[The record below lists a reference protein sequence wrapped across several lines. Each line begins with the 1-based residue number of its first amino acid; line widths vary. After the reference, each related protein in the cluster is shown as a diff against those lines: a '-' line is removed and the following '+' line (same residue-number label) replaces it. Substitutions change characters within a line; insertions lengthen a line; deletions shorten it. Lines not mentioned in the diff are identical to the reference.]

1 MPIDL
6 QFTTMKK
13 ILFPLLS
20 VALLTSCGIFK
31 NYERPESLAN
41 VTEDIYRDPTSMTAV
56 LETADTANFG
66 NMPWR
71 EVFTDPQLQALI
83 EKVLVSNDMQKA
95 DMNIEKAKAY
105 LTISKL
111 AYIPSLVLAPSGELT
126 SIDHAKA
133 VQTYTLPVSASW
145 NIGSFGSLNN
155 AKKYAKTNLFVA
167 KAAKQATQTALIA
180 AVAQMY
186 YTLQMLDE
194 QHATAS
200 ATAEIWS
207 KNVEAMKAMMEAGMV
222 NNAAV
227 AQATANYHTLLAS
240 LPALQN
246 SIRQTEN
253 ALCVLL
259 AEAPH
264 AIERNKF
271 GAYDFP
277 AEMQVGIPVQ
287 LLTNR
292 PDVRLAEAQLA
303 ASFYN
308 VNIARS
314 KFYPSITI
322 SGVAGWTNNVGAVVN
337 PGKLLL
343 NAAASLAQPLFMN
356 GQLVANLKISK
367 LDYEAATLDFQTAVL
382 KAGQEVS
389 NSLADYQTAVL
400 QQQEREKQVEVLQT
414 ATEQTMMLF
423 KHSNTTTYLET
434 LTAQQSL
441 LSAQMALITDKYNK
455 VNAGI
460 NLYKALGGGRE

>member
-1 MPIDL
+1 
-6 QFTTMKK
+6 MKK
-13 ILFPLLS
+13 IIFPLIS
-20 VALLTSCGIFK
+20 VALLTSCGLFK
-31 NYERPESLAN
+31 NYKRPEAFAN
-41 VTEDIYRDPTSMTAV
+41 VTENIYRDTTSMTAV

-66 NMPWR
+66 NTPWR
-71 EVFTDPQLQALI
+71 EVFTDPKLQALI

-111 AYIPSLVLAPSGELT
+111 AYIPSLVFAPSGELT
-126 SIDHAKA
+126 SIDHSKA
-133 VQTYTLPVSASW
+133 VQTYTLPISASW
-145 NIGSFGSLNN
+145 NIGSFGSIQN
-155 AKKYAKTNLFVA
+155 AKKYAKSNLFMA

-194 QHATAS
+194 QYATAFETS
-200 ATAEIWS
+200 KLWE
-207 KNVEAMKAMMEAGMV
+207 KNVEAMKAMKEAGMV

-227 AQATANYHTLLAS
+227 AQASANYHTLCAT
-240 LPALQN
+240 LPTLQN

-264 AIERNKF
+264 AIDRNAF
-271 GAYDFP
+271 GTYDFP
-277 AEMQVGIPVQ
+277 ESMQVGIPVQ
-287 LLTNR
+287 LLSNR
-292 PDVRLAEAQLA
+292 PDVRIAEAQLA
-303 ASFYN
+303 AAFYN

-356 GQLVANLKISK
+356 GQLVANLKVSK
-367 LDYEAATLDFQTAVL
+367 LDYEAAALDFHDAVL
-382 KAGQEVS
+382 KAGAEVS
-389 NSLADYQTAVL
+389 NALSDFQTAHL
-400 QQQEREKQVEVLQT
+400 QQQEREKQVQALET
-414 ATEQTMMLF
+414 ATEETLLLF
-423 KHSNTTTYLET
+423 QHSNTTTYLET
-434 LTAQQSL
+434 LTAQQGL
-441 LSAQMALITDKYNK
+441 LSAKMSLITDKYNK
-455 VNAGI
+455 LNAGI

>member
-1 MPIDL
+1 
-6 QFTTMKK
+6 MKK
-13 ILFPLLS
+13 IIFPLIS
-20 VALLTSCGIFK
+20 VALLTSCGLFK
-31 NYERPESLAN
+31 NYKRPEAFAN
-41 VTEDIYRDPTSMTAV
+41 VTENIYRDTTSMTAV

-66 NMPWR
+66 NTPWR
-71 EVFTDPQLQALI
+71 EVFTDPKLQALI

-111 AYIPSLVLAPSGELT
+111 AYIPSLVFAPSGELT
-126 SIDHAKA
+126 SIDHSKA
-133 VQTYTLPVSASW
+133 VQTYTLPISASW
-145 NIGSFGSLNN
+145 NIGSFGSLQN
-155 AKKYAKTNLFVA
+155 AKKYAKTNLFMA

-194 QHATAS
+194 QYTTAFETS
-200 ATAEIWS
+200 KLWE
-207 KNVEAMKAMMEAGMV
+207 KNVEAMKAMKEAGMV

-227 AQATANYHTLLAS
+227 AQASANYHTLCAT
-240 LPALQN
+240 LPTLQN

-264 AIERNKF
+264 AIDRNKF
-271 GAYDFP
+271 GTYDFP
-277 AEMQVGIPVQ
+277 ESMQVGVPVQ
-287 LLTNR
+287 LLSNR
-292 PDVRLAEAQLA
+292 PDVRIAEAQLA
-303 ASFYN
+303 TAFYN

-356 GQLVANLKISK
+356 GQLVANLKVSK
-367 LDYEAATLDFQTAVL
+367 LDYEAAALDFHDAVL
-382 KAGQEVS
+382 KAGAEVS
-389 NSLADYQTAVL
+389 NALSDFQTAHL
-400 QQQEREKQVEVLQT
+400 QQQEREKQVQALET
-414 ATEQTMMLF
+414 ATEETLLLF
-423 KHSNTTTYLET
+423 QHSNTTTYLET
-434 LTAQQSL
+434 LTAQQGL
-441 LSAQMALITDKYNK
+441 LSAKMSLITDKYNK
-455 VNAGI
+455 LNAGI

>member
-1 MPIDL
+1 
-6 QFTTMKK
+6 MKK
-13 ILFPLLS
+13 IIFPLIS
-20 VALLTSCGIFK
+20 VALLTSCGLFK
-31 NYERPESLAN
+31 NYKRPEAFAN
-41 VTEDIYRDPTSMTAV
+41 VTENIYRDTTSMTAV

-66 NMPWR
+66 NTPWR
-71 EVFTDPQLQALI
+71 EVFTDPKLQALI

-111 AYIPSLVLAPSGELT
+111 AYIPSLVFAPSGELT
-126 SIDHAKA
+126 SIDNSKA
-133 VQTYTLPVSASW
+133 VQTYTLPISASW
-145 NIGSFGSLNN
+145 NIGSFGSLQN
-155 AKKYAKTNLFVA
+155 AKKYAKTNLFMA

-194 QHATAS
+194 QYATAFETS
-200 ATAEIWS
+200 KLWE
-207 KNVEAMKAMMEAGMV
+207 KNVEAMKAMKEAGMV

-227 AQATANYHTLLAS
+227 AQASANYHTLCAT
-240 LPALQN
+240 LPTLQN

-264 AIERNKF
+264 AIDRNAF
-271 GAYDFP
+271 GTYDFP
-277 AEMQVGIPVQ
+277 ESMQVGIPVQ
-287 LLTNR
+287 LLSNR
-292 PDVRLAEAQLA
+292 PDVRIAEAQLA
-303 ASFYN
+303 AAFYN

-356 GQLVANLKISK
+356 GQLVANLKVSK
-367 LDYEAATLDFQTAVL
+367 LDYEAAALDFHDAVL
-382 KAGQEVS
+382 KAGAEVS
-389 NSLADYQTAVL
+389 NALSDFQTAHL
-400 QQQEREKQVEVLQT
+400 QQQEREKQVKALET
-414 ATEQTMMLF
+414 ATEETLLLF
-423 KHSNTTTYLET
+423 QHSNTTTYLET
-434 LTAQQSL
+434 LTAQQGL
-441 LSAQMALITDKYNK
+441 LSAKMSLITDKYNK
-455 VNAGI
+455 LNAGI

>member
-1 MPIDL
+1 
-6 QFTTMKK
+6 MKK
-13 ILFPLLS
+13 IIFSLIS

-31 NYERPESLAN
+31 NYKRPEAFAN
-41 VTEDIYRDPTSMTAV
+41 VTENIYRDTTSMTAV

-66 NMPWR
+66 NTPWR
-71 EVFTDPQLQALI
+71 EVFTDPKLQALI

-111 AYIPSLVLAPSGELT
+111 AYIPSLVFAPSGELT
-126 SIDHAKA
+126 SIDHSKA
-133 VQTYTLPVSASW
+133 VQTYTLPISASW
-145 NIGSFGSLNN
+145 NIGSFGSLQN
-155 AKKYAKTNLFVA
+155 AKKYAKTNLFMA

-194 QHATAS
+194 QYTTAFETS
-200 ATAEIWS
+200 KLWE
-207 KNVEAMKAMMEAGMV
+207 KNVEAMKAMKEAGMV

-227 AQATANYHTLLAS
+227 AQASANYHTLCAT
-240 LPALQN
+240 LPTLQN

-264 AIERNKF
+264 AIDRNAF
-271 GAYDFP
+271 GTYDFP
-277 AEMQVGIPVQ
+277 ESMQVGIPVQ
-287 LLTNR
+287 LLSNR
-292 PDVRLAEAQLA
+292 PDVRIAEAQLA
-303 ASFYN
+303 AAFYN

-356 GQLVANLKISK
+356 GQLVANLKVSK
-367 LDYEAATLDFQTAVL
+367 LDYEAAALDFHDAVL
-382 KAGQEVS
+382 KAGAEVS
-389 NSLADYQTAVL
+389 NALSDFQTAHL
-400 QQQEREKQVEVLQT
+400 QQQEREKQVQALET
-414 ATEQTMMLF
+414 ATEETLLLF
-423 KHSNTTTYLET
+423 QHSNTTTYLET
-434 LTAQQSL
+434 LTAQQGL
-441 LSAQMALITDKYNK
+441 LSAKMSLITDKYNK
-455 VNAGI
+455 LNAGI

>member
-1 MPIDL
+1 
-6 QFTTMKK
+6 MKK
-13 ILFPLLS
+13 IIFPLIS
-20 VALLTSCGIFK
+20 VALLTSCGLFK
-31 NYERPESLAN
+31 NYKRPEAFAN
-41 VTEDIYRDPTSMTAV
+41 VTENIYRDTTSMTAV

-66 NMPWR
+66 NTPWR
-71 EVFTDPQLQALI
+71 EVFTDPKLQALI

-111 AYIPSLVLAPSGELT
+111 AYIPSLVFAPSGELT
-126 SIDHAKA
+126 SIDHSKA
-133 VQTYTLPVSASW
+133 VQTYTLPISASW
-145 NIGSFGSLNN
+145 NIGSFGSLQN
-155 AKKYAKTNLFVA
+155 AKKYAKSNLFMA

-194 QHATAS
+194 QYATAFETS
-200 ATAEIWS
+200 KLWE
-207 KNVEAMKAMMEAGMV
+207 KNVEAMKAMKEAGMV

-227 AQATANYHTLLAS
+227 AQASANYHTLCAT
-240 LPALQN
+240 LPTLQN

-259 AEAPH
+259 AEVPH
-264 AIERNKF
+264 AIDRNAF
-271 GAYDFP
+271 GTYDFP
-277 AEMQVGIPVQ
+277 ESMQVGIPVQ
-287 LLTNR
+287 LLSNR
-292 PDVRLAEAQLA
+292 PDVRIAEAQLA
-303 ASFYN
+303 AAFYN

-356 GQLVANLKISK
+356 GQLVANLKVSK
-367 LDYEAATLDFQTAVL
+367 LDYEAAALDFHDAVL
-382 KAGQEVS
+382 KAGAEVS
-389 NSLADYQTAVL
+389 NALSDFQTAHL
-400 QQQEREKQVEVLQT
+400 QQQEREKQVQALET
-414 ATEQTMMLF
+414 ATEETLLLF
-423 KHSNTTTYLET
+423 QHSNTTTYLET
-434 LTAQQSL
+434 LTAQQGL
-441 LSAQMALITDKYNK
+441 LSAKMSLITDKYNK
-455 VNAGI
+455 LNAGI

>member
-1 MPIDL
+1 
-6 QFTTMKK
+6 MKK
-13 ILFPLLS
+13 IIFPLIS
-20 VALLTSCGIFK
+20 VALLTSCGLFK
-31 NYERPESLAN
+31 NYKRPEAFAN
-41 VTEDIYRDPTSMTAV
+41 VTENIYRDTTSMTAV

-66 NMPWR
+66 NTPWR
-71 EVFTDPQLQALI
+71 EVFTDPKLQALI

-111 AYIPSLVLAPSGELT
+111 AYIPSLVFAPSGELT
-126 SIDHAKA
+126 SIDNSKA
-133 VQTYTLPVSASW
+133 VQTYTLPISASW
-145 NIGSFGSLNN
+145 NIGSFGSLQN
-155 AKKYAKTNLFVA
+155 AKKYAKTNLFMA
-167 KAAKQATQTALIA
+167 KVAKQATQTALIA

-194 QHATAS
+194 QYATAFETS
-200 ATAEIWS
+200 KLWE
-207 KNVEAMKAMMEAGMV
+207 KNVEAMKAMKEAGMV

-227 AQATANYHTLLAS
+227 AQASANYHTLCAT
-240 LPALQN
+240 LPTLQN

-264 AIERNKF
+264 AIDRNAF
-271 GAYDFP
+271 GTYDFP
-277 AEMQVGIPVQ
+277 ESMQVGIPVQ
-287 LLTNR
+287 LLSNR
-292 PDVRLAEAQLA
+292 PDVRIAEAQLA
-303 ASFYN
+303 AAFYN

-356 GQLVANLKISK
+356 GQLVANLKVSK
-367 LDYEAATLDFQTAVL
+367 LDYEATALDFHDAVL
-382 KAGQEVS
+382 KAGAEVS
-389 NSLADYQTAVL
+389 NALSDFQTAHL
-400 QQQEREKQVEVLQT
+400 QQQEREKQVQALET
-414 ATEQTMMLF
+414 ATEETLLLF
-423 KHSNTTTYLET
+423 QHSNTTTYLET
-434 LTAQQSL
+434 LTAQQGL
-441 LSAQMALITDKYNK
+441 LSAKMSLITDKYNK
-455 VNAGI
+455 LNAGI

>member
-1 MPIDL
+1 
-6 QFTTMKK
+6 MKK
-13 ILFPLLS
+13 IIFPLIS

-31 NYERPESLAN
+31 NYKRPEAFAN
-41 VTEDIYRDPTSMTAV
+41 VTENIYRDTTSMTAV

-66 NMPWR
+66 NTPWR
-71 EVFTDPQLQALI
+71 EVFTDPKLQALI

-111 AYIPSLVLAPSGELT
+111 AYIPSLVFAPSGELT
-126 SIDHAKA
+126 SIDHSKA
-133 VQTYTLPVSASW
+133 VQTYTLPISASW
-145 NIGSFGSLNN
+145 NIGSFGSLQN
-155 AKKYAKTNLFVA
+155 AKKYAKSNLFVA

-194 QHATAS
+194 QYATAFETS
-200 ATAEIWS
+200 KLWE
-207 KNVEAMKAMMEAGMV
+207 KNVEAMKAMKEAGMV

-227 AQATANYHTLLAS
+227 AQASANYHTLCAT
-240 LPALQN
+240 LPTLQN

-259 AEAPH
+259 AETPH
-264 AIERNKF
+264 AIDRNAF
-271 GAYDFP
+271 GTYDFP
-277 AEMQVGIPVQ
+277 ESMQVGIPVQ
-287 LLTNR
+287 LLSNR
-292 PDVRLAEAQLA
+292 PDVRIAEAQLA
-303 ASFYN
+303 AAFYN

-322 SGVAGWTNNVGAVVN
+322 SGVAGWTNNVGVVVN

-356 GQLVANLKISK
+356 GQLVANLKVSK
-367 LDYEAATLDFQTAVL
+367 LDYEAAALDFHDAVL
-382 KAGQEVS
+382 KAGAEVS
-389 NSLADYQTAVL
+389 NALSDFQTAHL
-400 QQQEREKQVEVLQT
+400 QQQEREKQVQALET
-414 ATEQTMMLF
+414 ATEETLLLF
-423 KHSNTTTYLET
+423 QHSNTTTYLET
-434 LTAQQSL
+434 LTAQQGL
-441 LSAQMALITDKYNK
+441 LSAKMSLITDKYNK
-455 VNAGI
+455 LNAGI

>member
-1 MPIDL
+1 
-6 QFTTMKK
+6 MKK
-13 ILFPLLS
+13 IIFPLIS
-20 VALLTSCGIFK
+20 VALLTSCGLFK
-31 NYERPESLAN
+31 NYKRPEAFAN
-41 VTEDIYRDPTSMTAV
+41 VTENIYRDTTSMTAI

-66 NMPWR
+66 NTPWR
-71 EVFTDPQLQALI
+71 EVFTDPKLQALI

-111 AYIPSLVLAPSGELT
+111 AYIPSLVFAPSGELT
-126 SIDHAKA
+126 SIDHSKA
-133 VQTYTLPVSASW
+133 VQTYTLPISASW
-145 NIGSFGSLNN
+145 NIGSFGSLHN
-155 AKKYAKTNLFVA
+155 AKKYAKSNLFVA
-167 KAAKQATQTALIA
+167 KAAKQVTQTALIA

-194 QHATAS
+194 QYTTAFETS
-200 ATAEIWS
+200 KLWE
-207 KNVEAMKAMMEAGMV
+207 KNVEAMKAMKEAGMV

-227 AQATANYHTLLAS
+227 AQASANYHTLCAT
-240 LPALQN
+240 LPTLQN

-264 AIERNKF
+264 AIDRNAF
-271 GAYDFP
+271 GTYDFP
-277 AEMQVGIPVQ
+277 ESMQVGIPVR
-287 LLTNR
+287 LLSNR
-292 PDVRLAEAQLA
+292 PDVRIAEAQLA
-303 ASFYN
+303 AAFYN

-356 GQLVANLKISK
+356 GQLVANLKVSK
-367 LDYEAATLDFQTAVL
+367 LDYEAAALDFHDAVL
-382 KAGQEVS
+382 KAGAEVS
-389 NSLADYQTAVL
+389 NALSDFQTAHL
-400 QQQEREKQVEVLQT
+400 QQQEREKQVQALET
-414 ATEQTMMLF
+414 ATEETLLLF
-423 KHSNTTTYLET
+423 QHSNTTTYLET
-434 LTAQQSL
+434 LTAQQGL
-441 LSAQMALITDKYNK
+441 LSAKMSLITDKYNK
-455 VNAGI
+455 LNAGI

>member
-1 MPIDL
+1 
-6 QFTTMKK
+6 MKK
-13 ILFPLLS
+13 IIFPLIS
-20 VALLTSCGIFK
+20 VALLTSCGLFK
-31 NYERPESLAN
+31 NYKRPEAFAN
-41 VTEDIYRDPTSMTAV
+41 VTENIYRDTTSMTAV

-66 NMPWR
+66 NTPWR
-71 EVFTDPQLQALI
+71 EVFTDPKLQALI

-111 AYIPSLVLAPSGELT
+111 AYIPSLVFAPSGELT
-126 SIDHAKA
+126 SIDNSKA
-133 VQTYTLPVSASW
+133 VQTYTLPISASW
-145 NIGSFGSLNN
+145 NIGSFGSLQN
-155 AKKYAKTNLFVA
+155 AKKYAKSNLFVA
-167 KAAKQATQTALIA
+167 KTAKQATQTALIA

-194 QHATAS
+194 QYTTAFETS
-200 ATAEIWS
+200 KLWE
-207 KNVEAMKAMMEAGMV
+207 KNVEAMKAMKEAGMV

-227 AQATANYHTLLAS
+227 AQASANYHTLCAT
-240 LPALQN
+240 LPTLQN

-264 AIERNKF
+264 AIDRNAF
-271 GAYDFP
+271 GTYDFP
-277 AEMQVGIPVQ
+277 ESMQVGIPVQ
-287 LLTNR
+287 LLSNR
-292 PDVRLAEAQLA
+292 PDVRIAEAQLA
-303 ASFYN
+303 AAFYN

-356 GQLVANLKISK
+356 GQLVANLKVSK
-367 LDYEAATLDFQTAVL
+367 LDYEAAALDFHDAVL
-382 KAGQEVS
+382 KAGAEVS
-389 NSLADYQTAVL
+389 NALSDFQTAHL
-400 QQQEREKQVEVLQT
+400 QQQEREKQVQALET
-414 ATEQTMMLF
+414 ATEETLLLF
-423 KHSNTTTYLET
+423 QHSNTTTYLET
-434 LTAQQSL
+434 LTAQQGL
-441 LSAQMALITDKYNK
+441 LSAKMSLITDKYNK
-455 VNAGI
+455 LNAGI

>member
-1 MPIDL
+1 
-6 QFTTMKK
+6 MKK
-13 ILFPLLS
+13 IIFPLIS

-31 NYERPESLAN
+31 NYKRPEAFAN
-41 VTEDIYRDPTSMTAV
+41 VTENIYRDTTSMTAV

-66 NMPWR
+66 NTPWR
-71 EVFTDPQLQALI
+71 EVFTDPKLQALI

-111 AYIPSLVLAPSGELT
+111 AYIPSLVFAPSGELT
-126 SIDHAKA
+126 SIDHSKA
-133 VQTYTLPVSASW
+133 VQTYTLPISASW
-145 NIGSFGSLNN
+145 NIGSFGSLHN
-155 AKKYAKTNLFVA
+155 AKKYAKSNLFMA

-194 QHATAS
+194 QYTTAFETS
-200 ATAEIWS
+200 KLWE
-207 KNVEAMKAMMEAGMV
+207 KNVEAMKAMKEAGMV

-227 AQATANYHTLLAS
+227 AQASANYHTLCAT
-240 LPALQN
+240 LPTLQN

-264 AIERNKF
+264 AIDRNAF
-271 GAYDFP
+271 GTYDFP
-277 AEMQVGIPVQ
+277 ESMQVGIPVQ
-287 LLTNR
+287 LLSNR
-292 PDVRLAEAQLA
+292 PDVRIAEAQLA
-303 ASFYN
+303 AAFYN

-356 GQLVANLKISK
+356 GQLVANLKVSK
-367 LDYEAATLDFQTAVL
+367 LDYEAAALDFHDAVL
-382 KAGQEVS
+382 KAGAEVS
-389 NSLADYQTAVL
+389 NALSDFQTAHL
-400 QQQEREKQVEVLQT
+400 QQQEREKQVQALET
-414 ATEQTMMLF
+414 ATEETLLLF
-423 KHSNTTTYLET
+423 QHSNTTTYLET
-434 LTAQQSL
+434 LTAQQGL
-441 LSAQMALITDKYNK
+441 LSAKMSLITDKYNK
-455 VNAGI
+455 LNAGI

>member
-1 MPIDL
+1 
-6 QFTTMKK
+6 MKK
-13 ILFPLLS
+13 IIFPLIS
-20 VALLTSCGIFK
+20 VALLTSCGLFK
-31 NYERPESLAN
+31 NYKRPEAFAN
-41 VTEDIYRDPTSMTAV
+41 VTENIYRDTTSMTAV

-66 NMPWR
+66 NTPWR
-71 EVFTDPQLQALI
+71 EVFTDPKLQALI

-111 AYIPSLVLAPSGELT
+111 AYIPSLVFAPSGELT
-126 SIDHAKA
+126 SIDNSKA
-133 VQTYTLPVSASW
+133 VQTYTLPISASW
-145 NIGSFGSLNN
+145 NIGSFGSLQN
-155 AKKYAKTNLFVA
+155 AKKYAKTNLFMA

-194 QHATAS
+194 QYATAFETS
-200 ATAEIWS
+200 KLWE
-207 KNVEAMKAMMEAGMV
+207 KNVEAMKAMKEAGMV

-227 AQATANYHTLLAS
+227 AQASANYHTLCAT
-240 LPALQN
+240 LPTLQN

-264 AIERNKF
+264 AIDRNAF
-271 GAYDFP
+271 GSYDFP
-277 AEMQVGIPVQ
+277 ESMQVGIPVQ
-287 LLTNR
+287 LLSNR
-292 PDVRLAEAQLA
+292 PDVRIAEAQLA
-303 ASFYN
+303 AAFYN

-356 GQLVANLKISK
+356 GQLVANLKVSK
-367 LDYEAATLDFQTAVL
+367 LDYEAAALDFHDAVL
-382 KAGQEVS
+382 KAGAEVS
-389 NSLADYQTAVL
+389 NALSDFQTAHL
-400 QQQEREKQVEVLQT
+400 QQQEREKQVQALET
-414 ATEQTMMLF
+414 ATEETLLLF
-423 KHSNTTTYLET
+423 QHSNTTTYLET
-434 LTAQQSL
+434 LTAQQGL
-441 LSAQMALITDKYNK
+441 LSAKMSLITDKYNK
-455 VNAGI
+455 LNAGI
-460 NLYKALGGGRE
+460 NLYKAIGGGRE

>member
-1 MPIDL
+1 
-6 QFTTMKK
+6 MKK
-13 ILFPLLS
+13 IIFPLIS

-31 NYERPESLAN
+31 NYKRPEAFAN
-41 VTEDIYRDPTSMTAV
+41 VTENIYRDTTSMTAV

-66 NMPWR
+66 NTPWR
-71 EVFTDPQLQALI
+71 EVFTDPKLQALI

-111 AYIPSLVLAPSGELT
+111 AYIPSLVFAPSGELT
-126 SIDHAKA
+126 SIDHSKA
-133 VQTYTLPVSASW
+133 VQTYTLPISASW
-145 NIGSFGSLNN
+145 NIGSFGSLLN
-155 AKKYAKTNLFVA
+155 AKKYAKSNLFMA

-194 QHATAS
+194 QYATAFETS
-200 ATAEIWS
+200 KLWE
-207 KNVEAMKAMMEAGMV
+207 KNVEAMKAMKEAGMV

-227 AQATANYHTLLAS
+227 AQASANYHTLCAA
-240 LPALQN
+240 LPTLQN

-264 AIERNKF
+264 AIDRNAF
-271 GAYDFP
+271 GTYDFP
-277 AEMQVGIPVQ
+277 ESMQVGIPVQ
-287 LLTNR
+287 LLSNR
-292 PDVRLAEAQLA
+292 PDVRIAEAQLA
-303 ASFYN
+303 AAFYN

-356 GQLVANLKISK
+356 GQLVANLKVSK
-367 LDYEAATLDFQTAVL
+367 LDYEAAALDFHDAVL
-382 KAGQEVS
+382 KAGAEVS
-389 NSLADYQTAVL
+389 NALSDFQTAHL
-400 QQQEREKQVEVLQT
+400 QQQEREKQVQALET
-414 ATEQTMMLF
+414 ATEETLLLF
-423 KHSNTTTYLET
+423 QHSNTTTYLET
-434 LTAQQSL
+434 LTAQQGL
-441 LSAQMALITDKYNK
+441 LSAKMSLITDKYNK
-455 VNAGI
+455 LNAGI

>member
-1 MPIDL
+1 
-6 QFTTMKK
+6 MKK
-13 ILFPLLS
+13 IIFPLIS
-20 VALLTSCGIFK
+20 VALLTSCGLFK
-31 NYERPESLAN
+31 NYKRPEAFAN
-41 VTEDIYRDPTSMTAV
+41 VTENIYRDTTSMTAV

-66 NMPWR
+66 NTPWR
-71 EVFTDPQLQALI
+71 EVFTDPKLQALI

-111 AYIPSLVLAPSGELT
+111 AYIPSLVFAPSGELT
-126 SIDHAKA
+126 SIDHSKA
-133 VQTYTLPVSASW
+133 VQTYTLPISASW
-145 NIGSFGSLNN
+145 NIGSFGSLQN
-155 AKKYAKTNLFVA
+155 AKKYAKTNLFMA

-194 QHATAS
+194 QYTTAFETS
-200 ATAEIWS
+200 KLWE
-207 KNVEAMKAMMEAGMV
+207 KNVEAMKAMKEAGMV

-227 AQATANYHTLLAS
+227 AQASANYHTLCAT
-240 LPALQN
+240 LPTLQN

-264 AIERNKF
+264 AIDRNAF
-271 GAYDFP
+271 GTYDFP
-277 AEMQVGIPVQ
+277 ESMQVGIPVQ
-287 LLTNR
+287 LLSNR
-292 PDVRLAEAQLA
+292 PDVRIAEAQLA
-303 ASFYN
+303 AAFYN

-356 GQLVANLKISK
+356 GQLVANLKVSK
-367 LDYEAATLDFQTAVL
+367 LDYEAAALDFHDAVL
-382 KAGQEVS
+382 KAGAEVS
-389 NSLADYQTAVL
+389 NALSDFQTAHL
-400 QQQEREKQVEVLQT
+400 QQQEREKQVQALET
-414 ATEQTMMLF
+414 ATEETLLLF
-423 KHSNTTTYLET
+423 QHSNTTTYLET
-434 LTAQQSL
+434 LTAQQGL
-441 LSAQMALITDKYNK
+441 LSAKMSLITDKYNK
-455 VNAGI
+455 LNAGI

>member
-1 MPIDL
+1 
-6 QFTTMKK
+6 MKK
-13 ILFPLLS
+13 IIFPLIS

-31 NYERPESLAN
+31 NYKRPEAFAN
-41 VTEDIYRDPTSMTAV
+41 VTENIYRDTTSMTAV

-66 NMPWR
+66 NTPWR
-71 EVFTDPQLQALI
+71 EVFTDPKLQALI

-111 AYIPSLVLAPSGELT
+111 AYIPSLVFAPSGELT
-126 SIDHAKA
+126 SIDHSKA
-133 VQTYTLPVSASW
+133 VQTYTLPISASW
-145 NIGSFGSLNN
+145 NIGSFGSLQN
-155 AKKYAKTNLFVA
+155 AKKYAKSNLFVA

-194 QHATAS
+194 QYTTAFETS
-200 ATAEIWS
+200 KLWE
-207 KNVEAMKAMMEAGMV
+207 KNVEAMKAMKEAGMV

-227 AQATANYHTLLAS
+227 AQASANYHTLCAT
-240 LPALQN
+240 LPTLQN

-264 AIERNKF
+264 AIDRNAF
-271 GAYDFP
+271 GTYDFP
-277 AEMQVGIPVQ
+277 ESMQVGIPVQ
-287 LLTNR
+287 LLSNR
-292 PDVRLAEAQLA
+292 PDVRIAEAQLA
-303 ASFYN
+303 AAFYN

-322 SGVAGWTNNVGAVVN
+322 SGVAGWTNNVGVVVN

-356 GQLVANLKISK
+356 GQLVANLKVSK
-367 LDYEAATLDFQTAVL
+367 LDYEAAALDFHDAVL
-382 KAGQEVS
+382 KAGAEVS
-389 NSLADYQTAVL
+389 NALSDFQTAHL
-400 QQQEREKQVEVLQT
+400 QQQEREKQVQALET
-414 ATEQTMMLF
+414 ATEETLLLF
-423 KHSNTTTYLET
+423 QHSNTTTYLET
-434 LTAQQSL
+434 LTAQQGL
-441 LSAQMALITDKYNK
+441 LSAKMSLITDKYNK
-455 VNAGI
+455 LNAGI

>member
-1 MPIDL
+1 
-6 QFTTMKK
+6 MKK
-13 ILFPLLS
+13 IIFPLIS
-20 VALLTSCGIFK
+20 VALLTSCGLFK
-31 NYERPESLAN
+31 NYKRPEAFAN
-41 VTEDIYRDPTSMTAV
+41 VTENIYRDTTSMTAV

-66 NMPWR
+66 NTPWR
-71 EVFTDPQLQALI
+71 EVFTDPKLQALI

-111 AYIPSLVLAPSGELT
+111 AYIPSLVFAPSGELT
-126 SIDHAKA
+126 SIDHSKA
-133 VQTYTLPVSASW
+133 VQTYTLPISASW
-145 NIGSFGSLNN
+145 NIGSFGSLQN
-155 AKKYAKTNLFVA
+155 AKKYAKTNLFMA

-194 QHATAS
+194 QYATAFETS
-200 ATAEIWS
+200 KLWE
-207 KNVEAMKAMMEAGMV
+207 KNVEAMKAMKEAGMV

-227 AQATANYHTLLAS
+227 AQASANYHTLCAT
-240 LPALQN
+240 LPTLQN

-264 AIERNKF
+264 AIDRNAF
-271 GAYDFP
+271 GTYDFP
-277 AEMQVGIPVQ
+277 ESMQVGIPVQ
-287 LLTNR
+287 LLSNR
-292 PDVRLAEAQLA
+292 PDVRIAEAQLA
-303 ASFYN
+303 AAFYN

-356 GQLVANLKISK
+356 GQLVANLKVSK
-367 LDYEAATLDFQTAVL
+367 LDYEAAALDFHDAVL
-382 KAGQEVS
+382 KAGAEVS
-389 NSLADYQTAVL
+389 NALSDFQTAHL
-400 QQQEREKQVEVLQT
+400 QQQEREKQVQALET
-414 ATEQTMMLF
+414 ATEETLLLF
-423 KHSNTTTYLET
+423 QHSNTTTYLET
-434 LTAQQSL
+434 LTAQQGL
-441 LSAQMALITDKYNK
+441 LSAKMSLITDKYNK
-455 VNAGI
+455 LNAGI

>member
-1 MPIDL
+1 
-6 QFTTMKK
+6 MKK
-13 ILFPLLS
+13 IIFPLIGI
-20 VALLTSCGIFK
+20 ALLSSCGLFK
-31 NYERPESLAN
+31 NYERPESLEN
-41 VTEDIYRDPTSMTAV
+41 VTEGIYRDTTSMTAV
-56 LETADTANFG
+56 LEAADTTNFG

-71 EVFTDPQLQALI
+71 EVFTDPKLQALI

-111 AYIPSLVLAPSGELT
+111 AYIPSFVFAPSGELT
-126 SIDHAKA
+126 SIDHTKA
-133 VQTYTLPVSASW
+133 VQTYTLPISASW
-145 NIGSFGSLNN
+145 NIGSFGSLQN
-155 AKKYAKTNLFVA
+155 AKKYAKSNLFVA

-194 QHATAS
+194 QYTTAFETS
-200 ATAEIWS
+200 KLWE
-207 KNVEAMKAMMEAGMV
+207 KNVEAMKAMKEAGMV

-227 AQATANYHTLLAS
+227 AQASANYHTLCAT
-240 LPALQN
+240 LPTLQN

-264 AIERNKF
+264 AIDRNAF

-277 AEMQVGIPVQ
+277 ESMQVGVPVQ
-287 LLTNR
+287 LLSNR
-292 PDVRLAEAQLA
+292 PDVRIAEAQLA
-303 ASFYN
+303 AAFYN
-308 VNIARS
+308 VNMARS

-322 SGVAGWTNNVGAVVN
+322 SGVAGWTNNVGMVVN

-356 GQLVANLKISK
+356 GQLVANLKVSK
-367 LDYEAATLDFQTAVL
+367 LDYEAATLDFHDAVL
-382 KAGQEVS
+382 KAGAEVS
-389 NSLADYQTAVL
+389 NALSDFQTAHL
-400 QQQEREKQVEVLQT
+400 QQQEREKQVQALET
-414 ATEQTMMLF
+414 ATEETLLLF
-423 KHSNTTTYLET
+423 QHSNTTSYLET
-434 LTAQQSL
+434 LTAQQGL
-441 LSAQMALITDKYNK
+441 LSAKMSLITDKYNK
-455 VNAGI
+455 LNAGI

>member
-1 MPIDL
+1 
-6 QFTTMKK
+6 MKK
-13 ILFPLLS
+13 IIFPLIS
-20 VALLTSCGIFK
+20 VAFLTSCGLFK
-31 NYERPESLAN
+31 NYKRPEAFAN
-41 VTEDIYRDPTSMTAV
+41 VTENIYRDTTSMTAV

-66 NMPWR
+66 NTPWR
-71 EVFTDPQLQALI
+71 EVFTDPKLQALI

-111 AYIPSLVLAPSGELT
+111 AYIPSLVFAPSGELT
-126 SIDHAKA
+126 SIDHSKA
-133 VQTYTLPVSASW
+133 VQTYTLPISASW
-145 NIGSFGSLNN
+145 NIGSFGSLQN
-155 AKKYAKTNLFVA
+155 AKKYAKSNLFMA

-194 QHATAS
+194 QYTTAFETS
-200 ATAEIWS
+200 KLWE
-207 KNVEAMKAMMEAGMV
+207 KNVEAMKAMKEAGMV

-227 AQATANYHTLLAS
+227 AQASANYHTLCAT
-240 LPALQN
+240 LPTLQN

-253 ALCVLL
+253 ALYVLL

-264 AIERNKF
+264 AIDRNAF
-271 GAYDFP
+271 GTYDFP
-277 AEMQVGIPVQ
+277 ESMQVGIPVQ
-287 LLTNR
+287 LLSNR
-292 PDVRLAEAQLA
+292 PDVRIAEAQLA
-303 ASFYN
+303 AAFYN

-356 GQLVANLKISK
+356 GQLVANLKVSK
-367 LDYEAATLDFQTAVL
+367 LDYEAAALDFHDAVL
-382 KAGQEVS
+382 KAGAEVS
-389 NSLADYQTAVL
+389 NALSDFQTAHL
-400 QQQEREKQVEVLQT
+400 QQQEREKQVQALET
-414 ATEQTMMLF
+414 ATEETLLLF
-423 KHSNTTTYLET
+423 QHSNTTTYLET
-434 LTAQQSL
+434 LTAQQGL
-441 LSAQMALITDKYNK
+441 LSAKMSLITDKYNK
-455 VNAGI
+455 LNAGI

>member
-1 MPIDL
+1 
-6 QFTTMKK
+6 MKK
-13 ILFPLLS
+13 IIFPLIS
-20 VALLTSCGIFK
+20 VALLTSCGLFK
-31 NYERPESLAN
+31 NYKRPETFAN
-41 VTEDIYRDPTSMTAV
+41 VTENIYRDTTSMTAV

-66 NMPWR
+66 NTPWR
-71 EVFTDPQLQALI
+71 EVFTDPKLQALI

-111 AYIPSLVLAPSGELT
+111 AYIPSLVFAPSGELT
-126 SIDHAKA
+126 SIDHSKA
-133 VQTYTLPVSASW
+133 VQTYTLPISASW
-145 NIGSFGSLNN
+145 NIGSFGSLQN
-155 AKKYAKTNLFVA
+155 AKKYAKSNLFMA

-194 QHATAS
+194 QYTTAFETS
-200 ATAEIWS
+200 KLWE
-207 KNVEAMKAMMEAGMV
+207 KNVEAMKAMKEAGMV

-227 AQATANYHTLLAS
+227 AQASANYHTLCAT
-240 LPALQN
+240 LPTLQN

-264 AIERNKF
+264 AIDRNTF
-271 GAYDFP
+271 GTYDFP
-277 AEMQVGIPVQ
+277 ESMQVGIPVQ
-287 LLTNR
+287 LLSNR
-292 PDVRLAEAQLA
+292 PDVRIAEAQLA
-303 ASFYN
+303 AAFYN

-356 GQLVANLKISK
+356 GQLVANLKVSK
-367 LDYEAATLDFQTAVL
+367 LDYEAAALDFHDAVL
-382 KAGQEVS
+382 KAGAEVS
-389 NSLADYQTAVL
+389 NALSDFQTAHL
-400 QQQEREKQVEVLQT
+400 QQQEREKQVQALET
-414 ATEQTMMLF
+414 ATEETLLLF
-423 KHSNTTTYLET
+423 QHSNTTTYLET
-434 LTAQQSL
+434 LTAQQGL
-441 LSAQMALITDKYNK
+441 LSAKMSLITDKYNK
-455 VNAGI
+455 LNAGI

>member
-1 MPIDL
+1 
-6 QFTTMKK
+6 MKK
-13 ILFPLLS
+13 IIFPLIS

-31 NYERPESLAN
+31 NYKRPEAFAN
-41 VTEDIYRDPTSMTAV
+41 VTENIYRDTTSMTAV

-66 NMPWR
+66 NTPWR
-71 EVFTDPQLQALI
+71 EVFTDPKLQALI

-111 AYIPSLVLAPSGELT
+111 AYIPSLVFAPSGELT
-126 SIDHAKA
+126 SIDHSKA
-133 VQTYTLPVSASW
+133 VQTYTLPISASW
-145 NIGSFGSLNN
+145 NIGSFGSLQN
-155 AKKYAKTNLFVA
+155 AKKYAKSNLFVA

-194 QHATAS
+194 QYATAFETS
-200 ATAEIWS
+200 KLWE
-207 KNVEAMKAMMEAGMV
+207 KNVEAMKAMKEAGMV

-227 AQATANYHTLLAS
+227 AQASANYHTLCAT
-240 LPALQN
+240 LPTLQN

-264 AIERNKF
+264 AIDRNAF
-271 GAYDFP
+271 GTYDFP
-277 AEMQVGIPVQ
+277 ESMQVGIPVQ
-287 LLTNR
+287 LLSNR
-292 PDVRLAEAQLA
+292 PDVRIAEAQLA
-303 ASFYN
+303 AAFYN

-356 GQLVANLKISK
+356 GQLVANLKVSK
-367 LDYEAATLDFQTAVL
+367 LDYEAAALDFHDAVL
-382 KAGQEVS
+382 KAGAEVS
-389 NSLADYQTAVL
+389 NALSDFQTAHL
-400 QQQEREKQVEVLQT
+400 QQQEREKQVQALET
-414 ATEQTMMLF
+414 ATEETLLLF
-423 KHSNTTTYLET
+423 QHSNTTTYLET
-434 LTAQQSL
+434 LTAQQGL
-441 LSAQMALITDKYNK
+441 LSAKMSLITDKYNK
-455 VNAGI
+455 LNAGI

>member
-1 MPIDL
+1 
-6 QFTTMKK
+6 MKK
-13 ILFPLLS
+13 IIFPLIS

-31 NYERPESLAN
+31 NYKRPEAFAN
-41 VTEDIYRDPTSMTAV
+41 VTENIYRDTTSMTAV

-66 NMPWR
+66 NTPWR
-71 EVFTDPQLQALI
+71 EVFTDPKLQVLI

-111 AYIPSLVLAPSGELT
+111 AYIPSLVFAPSGELT
-126 SIDHAKA
+126 SIDHSKA
-133 VQTYTLPVSASW
+133 VQTYTLPISASW
-145 NIGSFGSLNN
+145 NIGSFGSLQN
-155 AKKYAKTNLFVA
+155 AKKYAKSNLFMA

-194 QHATAS
+194 QYTTAFETS
-200 ATAEIWS
+200 KLWE
-207 KNVEAMKAMMEAGMV
+207 KNVEAMKAMKEAGMV

-227 AQATANYHTLLAS
+227 AQASANYHTLCAT
-240 LPALQN
+240 LPTLQN

-264 AIERNKF
+264 AIDRNAF
-271 GAYDFP
+271 GTYDFP
-277 AEMQVGIPVQ
+277 ESMQVGIPVQ
-287 LLTNR
+287 LLSNR
-292 PDVRLAEAQLA
+292 PDVRIAEAQLA
-303 ASFYN
+303 AAFYN

-356 GQLVANLKISK
+356 GQLVANLKVSK
-367 LDYEAATLDFQTAVL
+367 LDYEAAALDFHDAVL
-382 KAGQEVS
+382 KAGAEVS
-389 NSLADYQTAVL
+389 NALSDFQTAHL
-400 QQQEREKQVEVLQT
+400 QQQEREKQVQALET
-414 ATEQTMMLF
+414 ATEETLLLF
-423 KHSNTTTYLET
+423 QHSNTTTYLET
-434 LTAQQSL
+434 LTAQQGL
-441 LSAQMALITDKYNK
+441 LSAKMSLITDKYNK
-455 VNAGI
+455 LNAGI

>member
-1 MPIDL
+1 
-6 QFTTMKK
+6 MKK
-13 ILFPLLS
+13 IIFPLIS
-20 VALLTSCGIFK
+20 VALLTSCGLFK
-31 NYERPESLAN
+31 NYKRPEAFAN
-41 VTEDIYRDPTSMTAV
+41 VTENIYRDTTSMTAV

-66 NMPWR
+66 NTPWR
-71 EVFTDPQLQALI
+71 EVFTDPKLQALI

-111 AYIPSLVLAPSGELT
+111 AYIPSLVFAPSGELT
-126 SIDHAKA
+126 SIDHSKA
-133 VQTYTLPVSASW
+133 VQTYTLPISASW
-145 NIGSFGSLNN
+145 NIGSFGSLQN
-155 AKKYAKTNLFVA
+155 AKKYAKSNLFVA

-194 QHATAS
+194 QYTTAFETS
-200 ATAEIWS
+200 KLWE
-207 KNVEAMKAMMEAGMV
+207 KNVEAMKAMKEAGMV

-227 AQATANYHTLLAS
+227 AQASANYHTLCAT
-240 LPALQN
+240 LPTLQN

-264 AIERNKF
+264 AIDRNAF
-271 GAYDFP
+271 GTYDFP
-277 AEMQVGIPVQ
+277 ESMQVGIPVQ
-287 LLTNR
+287 LLSNR
-292 PDVRLAEAQLA
+292 PDVRIAEAQLA
-303 ASFYN
+303 AAFYN

-343 NAAASLAQPLFMN
+343 NATASLAQPLFMN
-356 GQLVANLKISK
+356 GQLVANLKVSK
-367 LDYEAATLDFQTAVL
+367 LDYEAAALDFHDAVL
-382 KAGQEVS
+382 KAGAEVS
-389 NSLADYQTAVL
+389 NALSDFQTAHL
-400 QQQEREKQVEVLQT
+400 QQQEREKQVQALET
-414 ATEQTMMLF
+414 ATEETLLLF
-423 KHSNTTTYLET
+423 QHSNTTTYLET
-434 LTAQQSL
+434 LTAQQGL
-441 LSAQMALITDKYNK
+441 LSAKMSLITDKYNK
-455 VNAGI
+455 LNAGI

>member
-1 MPIDL
+1 
-6 QFTTMKK
+6 MKK
-13 ILFPLLS
+13 IIFPLIS

-31 NYERPESLAN
+31 NYKRPEAFAN
-41 VTEDIYRDPTSMTAV
+41 VTENIYRDTTSMTAV

-66 NMPWR
+66 NTPWR
-71 EVFTDPQLQALI
+71 EVFTDPKLQALI

-111 AYIPSLVLAPSGELT
+111 AYIPSLVFAPSGELT
-126 SIDHAKA
+126 SIDNSKA
-133 VQTYTLPVSASW
+133 VQTYTLPISASW
-145 NIGSFGSLNN
+145 NIGSFGSLQN
-155 AKKYAKTNLFVA
+155 AKKYAKTNLFMA

-194 QHATAS
+194 QYATAFETS
-200 ATAEIWS
+200 KLWE
-207 KNVEAMKAMMEAGMV
+207 KNVEAMKAMKEAGMV

-227 AQATANYHTLLAS
+227 AQASANYHTLCAT
-240 LPALQN
+240 LPTLQN

-264 AIERNKF
+264 AIDRNAF
-271 GAYDFP
+271 GTYDFP
-277 AEMQVGIPVQ
+277 ESMQVGIPVQ
-287 LLTNR
+287 LLSNR
-292 PDVRLAEAQLA
+292 PDVRIAEAQLA
-303 ASFYN
+303 AAFYN

-356 GQLVANLKISK
+356 GQLVANLKVSK
-367 LDYEAATLDFQTAVL
+367 LDYEAAALDFHDAVL
-382 KAGQEVS
+382 KAGAEVS
-389 NSLADYQTAVL
+389 NALSDFQTAHL
-400 QQQEREKQVEVLQT
+400 QQQEREKQVQALET
-414 ATEQTMMLF
+414 ATEETLLLF
-423 KHSNTTTYLET
+423 QHSNTTTYLET
-434 LTAQQSL
+434 LTAQQGL
-441 LSAQMALITDKYNK
+441 LSAKMSLITDKYNK
-455 VNAGI
+455 LNAGI

>member
-1 MPIDL
+1 
-6 QFTTMKK
+6 MKK
-13 ILFPLLS
+13 IIFPLIS

-31 NYERPESLAN
+31 NYKRPEAFAN
-41 VTEDIYRDPTSMTAV
+41 VTENIYRDTTSMTAV

-66 NMPWR
+66 NTPWR
-71 EVFTDPQLQALI
+71 EVFTDPKLQALI

-111 AYIPSLVLAPSGELT
+111 AYIPSLVFAPSGELT
-126 SIDHAKA
+126 SIDHSKA
-133 VQTYTLPVSASW
+133 VQTYTLPISASW
-145 NIGSFGSLNN
+145 NIGSFGSLQN
-155 AKKYAKTNLFVA
+155 AKKYAKSNLFMA

-194 QHATAS
+194 QYTTAFETS
-200 ATAEIWS
+200 KLWE
-207 KNVEAMKAMMEAGMV
+207 KNVEAMKAMKEAGMV

-227 AQATANYHTLLAS
+227 AQASANYHTLCAT
-240 LPALQN
+240 LPTLQN

-264 AIERNKF
+264 AIDRNAF
-271 GAYDFP
+271 GTYDFP
-277 AEMQVGIPVQ
+277 ESMQVGIPVQ
-287 LLTNR
+287 LLSNR
-292 PDVRLAEAQLA
+292 PDVRIAEAQLA
-303 ASFYN
+303 AAFYN

-356 GQLVANLKISK
+356 GQLVANLKVSK
-367 LDYEAATLDFQTAVL
+367 LDYEAAALDFHDAVL
-382 KAGQEVS
+382 KAGAEVS
-389 NSLADYQTAVL
+389 NALSDFQTAHL
-400 QQQEREKQVEVLQT
+400 QQQEREKQVQALET
-414 ATEQTMMLF
+414 ATEETLLLF
-423 KHSNTTTYLET
+423 QHSNTTTYLET
-434 LTAQQSL
+434 LTAQQGL
-441 LSAQMALITDKYNK
+441 LSAKMSLITDKYNK
-455 VNAGI
+455 LNAGI

>member
-1 MPIDL
+1 
-6 QFTTMKK
+6 MKK

-71 EVFTDPQLQALI
+71 EVFTDPKLQTLI

-111 AYIPSLVLAPSGELT
+111 AYIPSFVFAPSGELT
-126 SIDHAKA
+126 SIDHSKA
-133 VQTYTLPVSASW
+133 VQTYTLPISASW

-155 AKKYAKTNLFVA
+155 AKKYAQTNLFVA
-167 KAAKQATQTALIA
+167 KVAKQATQTALIA

-194 QHATAS
+194 QYATAT

-264 AIERNKF
+264 AIERNQF

-277 AEMQVGIPVQ
+277 ATMEVGVPVQ

-308 VNIARS
+308 VNSARS
-314 KFYPSITI
+314 KFYPAITI

-343 NAAASLAQPLFMN
+343 NAAASLAQPIFMN
-356 GQLVANLKISK
+356 GQLTANLKVSK

-389 NSLADYQTAVL
+389 NALADYQTAVL
-400 QQQEREKQVEVLQT
+400 QQKEREKQVEVLKT
-414 ATEQTMMLF
+414 ATEQTMLLF
-423 KHSNTTTYLET
+423 QHSNTTSYLET

-441 LSAQMALITDKYNK
+441 LSAQMSLITDKYNK
-455 VNAGI
+455 LNAGI

>member
-1 MPIDL
+1 
-6 QFTTMKK
+6 MKK
-13 ILFPLLS
+13 IIFPLIS
-20 VALLTSCGIFK
+20 AALLTSCGLFK
-31 NYERPESLAN
+31 NYKRPEAFAN
-41 VTEDIYRDPTSMTAV
+41 VTENIYRDTTSMTAV

-66 NMPWR
+66 NTPWR
-71 EVFTDPQLQALI
+71 EVFTDPKLQALI

-111 AYIPSLVLAPSGELT
+111 AYIPSLVFAPSGELT
-126 SIDHAKA
+126 SIDHSKA
-133 VQTYTLPVSASW
+133 VQTYTLPISASW
-145 NIGSFGSLNN
+145 NIGSFGSLQN
-155 AKKYAKTNLFVA
+155 AKKYAKTNLFMA

-194 QHATAS
+194 QYTTAFETS
-200 ATAEIWS
+200 KLWE
-207 KNVEAMKAMMEAGMV
+207 KNVEAMKAMKEAGMV

-227 AQATANYHTLLAS
+227 AQASANYHTLCAT
-240 LPALQN
+240 LPTLQN

-253 ALCVLL
+253 ALCVIL

-264 AIERNKF
+264 AIDRNAF

-277 AEMQVGIPVQ
+277 ESMQVGVPVQ
-287 LLTNR
+287 LLSNR
-292 PDVRLAEAQLA
+292 PDVRIAEAQLA
-303 ASFYN
+303 AAFYN

-356 GQLVANLKISK
+356 GQLVANLKVSK
-367 LDYEAATLDFQTAVL
+367 LDYEAATLDFHDAVL
-382 KAGQEVS
+382 KAGAEVS
-389 NSLADYQTAVL
+389 NALSDFQTAHL
-400 QQQEREKQVEVLQT
+400 QQQEREKQVQALET
-414 ATEQTMMLF
+414 ATEETLLLF
-423 KHSNTTTYLET
+423 QHSNTTTYLET
-434 LTAQQSL
+434 LTAQQGL
-441 LSAQMALITDKYNK
+441 LSAKMSLITDKYNK
-455 VNAGI
+455 LNAGI

>member
-1 MPIDL
+1 
-6 QFTTMKK
+6 MKK
-13 ILFPLLS
+13 IIFPLIS
-20 VALLTSCGIFK
+20 VALLTSCGLFK
-31 NYERPESLAN
+31 NYKRPEAFAN
-41 VTEDIYRDPTSMTAV
+41 VTENIYRDTTSMTAV

-66 NMPWR
+66 NTPWR
-71 EVFTDPQLQALI
+71 EVFTDPKLQALI

-111 AYIPSLVLAPSGELT
+111 AYIPSLVFAPSGELT
-126 SIDHAKA
+126 SIDHSKA
-133 VQTYTLPVSASW
+133 VQTYTLPISASW
-145 NIGSFGSLNN
+145 NIGSFGSLQN
-155 AKKYAKTNLFVA
+155 AKKYAKSNLFVA
-167 KAAKQATQTALIA
+167 KTAKQATQTALIA

-194 QHATAS
+194 QYTTAFETS
-200 ATAEIWS
+200 KLWE
-207 KNVEAMKAMMEAGMV
+207 KNVEAMKAMKEAGMV

-227 AQATANYHTLLAS
+227 AQASANYHTLCAT
-240 LPALQN
+240 LPTLQN

-264 AIERNKF
+264 AIDRNAF
-271 GAYDFP
+271 GTYDFP
-277 AEMQVGIPVQ
+277 ESMQVGIPVQ
-287 LLTNR
+287 LLSNR
-292 PDVRLAEAQLA
+292 PDVRIAEAQLA
-303 ASFYN
+303 AAFYN

-356 GQLVANLKISK
+356 GQLVANLKVSK
-367 LDYEAATLDFQTAVL
+367 LDYEAAALDFHDAVL
-382 KAGQEVS
+382 KAGAEVS
-389 NSLADYQTAVL
+389 NALSDFQTAHL
-400 QQQEREKQVEVLQT
+400 QQQEREKQVQALET
-414 ATEQTMMLF
+414 ATEETLLLF
-423 KHSNTTTYLET
+423 QHSNTTTYLET
-434 LTAQQSL
+434 LTAQQGL
-441 LSAQMALITDKYNK
+441 LSAKMSLITDKYNK
-455 VNAGI
+455 LNAGI